1 MGPSPRRWQRHAGSF
16 AAQREAV
23 ERVEAYQRAHLH
35 APVRLSR
42 LCPMVGLSERGLRN
56 AFYTVRGMSPQ
67 RSLRASRLQWVREAL
82 NDTRRPP
89 GTVTAVATSYGFFE
103 LGRFAAVYKE
113 AFGEAPS
120 ETLRRGHR
128 TSDPGSLNTQGNPL
142 WL

>member
-1 MGPSPRRWQRHAGSF
+1 MGPGQWQRQADRF
-16 AAQREAV
+16 AAQREV
-23 ERVEAYQRAHLH
+23 VGWVEAYQRAHLH

-42 LCPMVGLSERGLRN
+42 LCPRVGLSERALRN
-56 AFYTVRGMSPQ
+56 AFYAVRGMSPH
-67 RSLRASRLQWVREAL
+67 RSLRAARLHSVREAL
-82 NDTRRPP
+82 NDARRSPL
-89 GTVTAVATSYGFFE
+89 TVTAVATRYGFFE

-128 TSDPGSLNTQGNPL
+128 TPDTGSTNTQGNPL